1 MRSLPAAAMACLL
14 ALLAGCGSAPE
25 TKPAETPKA
34 AAPAVPQ
41 ELQDVA
47 KALLGAESEVIVF
60 GDLAHTG
67 QQQALIVNRLAKTPQ
82 GAVPGLLIT
91 RAVVVEQDGRKWKEA
106 LRCDEHLKNPNG
118 YLGATPLVPV
128 TGWRLQHE
136 QDAEKG
142 LVLYFTPL
150 EMAGASHIPT
160 IGVRWNP
167 KVKRYQSLDRNF
179 EQFLGEVPTLET
191 PTQRLR

>member
-1 MRSLPAAAMACLL
+1 MRSLLASAMACLL

-34 AAPAVPQ
+34 PAVPQ
-41 ELQDVA
+41 ELQDVT

-60 GDLAHTG
+60 GDLARNG

-160 IGVRWNP
+160 IAVRWNP

>member
-1 MRSLPAAAMACLL
+1 MRSVLAAAVACLL

-25 TKPAETPKA
+25 TKPA
-34 AAPAVPQ
+34 APAVSQ

-60 GDLAHTG
+60 GDLARTG

-118 YLGATPLVPV
+118 YLGATPLMPV

-136 QDAEKG
+136 QTAQNG
-142 LVLYFTPL
+142 LALYFTPL
-150 EMAGASHIPT
+150 EMPGASHIPT

-191 PTQRLR
+191 PSQRLR

>member
-1 MRSLPAAAMACLL
+1 MRSLLAAAMACLL

-25 TKPAETPKA
+25 TKPAETSQA

-47 KALLGAESEVIVF
+47 KALLGAESEIIVF

-91 RAVVVEQDGRKWKEA
+91 RAVVAEQDGRKWKEA

-118 YLGATPLVPV
+118 YLGATPLAPV

-136 QDAEKG
+136 QDARKG

-167 KVKRYQSLDRNF
+167 QVKRYQSLDRNF
-179 EQFLGEVPTLET
+179 EQFLSEVPTLET

>member
-1 MRSLPAAAMACLL
+1 MRSLLAAAMACLL
-14 ALLAGCGSAPE
+14 ALLAGCGSAP
-25 TKPAETPKA
+25 PAETPKT
-34 AAPAVPQ
+34 AAPAVSQ

-47 KALLGAESEVIVF
+47 KALLGADSEVIVF

-191 PTQRLR
+191 PTQRVR

>member
-1 MRSLPAAAMACLL
+1 MRSLLAAGVVCLL

-25 TKPAETPKA
+25 TKPAETSKA
-34 AAPAVPQ
+34 AAPVVSQ

-60 GDLAHTG
+60 GDLGHTG
-67 QQQALIVNRLAKTPQ
+67 QQHALIVNRLAKTPE

-191 PTQRLR
+191 PTQRIR

>member
-1 MRSLPAAAMACLL
+1 MRSLLAAGVACLL

-136 QDAEKG
+136 QTAQNG

-167 KVKRYQSLDRNF
+167 QVKRYQSLDRNF

>member
-1 MRSLPAAAMACLL
+1 MRSLLAAAMACLL

-25 TKPAETPKA
+25 TKPAEKA

-47 KALLGAESEVIVF
+47 TAVLGTESEVIVF

-67 QQQALIVNRLAKTPQ
+67 QQQALIVNRLAKTPE
-82 GAVPGLLIT
+82 GAVPGLLVT

-160 IGVRWNP
+160 IGVRWNS